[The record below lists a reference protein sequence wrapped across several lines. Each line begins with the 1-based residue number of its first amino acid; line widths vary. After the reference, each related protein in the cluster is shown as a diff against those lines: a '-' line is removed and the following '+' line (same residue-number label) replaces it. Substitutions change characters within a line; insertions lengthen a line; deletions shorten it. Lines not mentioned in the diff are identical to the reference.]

1 MKMLLDKQVTPTMC
15 TNMLEALPFTVL
27 GHKPS
32 SSDPSKAPYQEH
44 GKIYHFCFTDE
55 ETDALKV

>member
-1 MKMLLDKQVTPTMC
+1 MKMLLDKQVTPTMG
-15 TNMLEALPFTVL
+15 TSMLEALRFTVH

-32 SSDPSKAPYQEH
+32 SSDPHKAPYQEH
-44 GKIYHFCFTDE
+44 GNICHFYFTDE